1 MSKPIVPPARPN
13 LTREQAEA
21 YFAAPYG
28 DLDFDKFPL
37 YRLSIRG
44 YYKKSLGDASRNDFG
59 IYDDAIFLLTK
70 DGFWAFNA
78 NCDPSKVSR
87 GTKTKKGTAILMP
100 GIYYAQG
107 LDLHQNRYPAL
118 CQRLGSM
125 EVWRYK
131 EDGSRWTDAG
141 YFGINCHCG
150 GKIATNSEGC
160 ETIYPMQYG
169 EFMYTVVQAVGQFGW
184 NGKCVPN
191 LLIEY

>member
-1 MSKPIVPPARPN
+1 MIPQERPK
-13 LTREQAEA
+13 LTREEA
-21 YFAAPYG
+21 VKHFEAPYG
-28 DLDFDKFPL
+28 GLDFDKFPL

-44 YYKKSLGDASRNDFG
+44 YYKKSIGAPDKNDFG
-59 IYDDAIFLLTK
+59 VYDDAIFLITK

-78 NCDPSKVSR
+78 NTDPSK
-87 GTKTKKGTAILMP
+87 KGVAMLIP
-100 GIYYAQG
+100 GLYYAQG

-131 EDGSRWTDAG
+131 PDGSRWTDAG
-141 YFGINCHCG
+141 YFGVNCHSG
-150 GKIATNSEGC
+150 GKTKTNSEAC

-169 EFMYTVVQAVGQFGW
+169 EFLHVVIQTVGKYGW
-184 NGKCVPN
+184 NGICVPN

>member
-1 MSKPIVPPARPN
+1 MSKLIVPPTRPN
-13 LTREQAEA
+13 LTREKAKA

-28 DLDFDKFPL
+28 GLDFDKYPL

-44 YYKKSLGDASRNDFG
+44 YYKKSMGNPHSNDFG

-78 NCDPSKVSR
+78 NTDP
-87 GTKTKKGTAILMP
+87 TKQGVATLVP
-100 GIYYAQG
+100 GIYFSQG

-118 CQRLGSM
+118 CQRLGEM
-125 EVWRYK
+125 KVWRRK
-131 EDGSRWTDAG
+131 PDGTRWTDTG
-141 YFGINCHCG
+141 YFGVNCHSG
-150 GKIATNSEGC
+150 GKTKTNSEAC

-169 EFMYTVVQAVGQFGW
+169 EFIHAVIQAVCEYGW
-184 NGKCVPN
+184 NGICVPN